1 MNIATRQFLDLV
13 LEKKEAEK
21 EASKKSGKK
30 KPKPEPAEEKTQ
42 KTATKNL
49 QVFRTAVSNK
59 LALGKP
65 ISDPGLAN
73 MKYRANG
80 KPAEATQ
87 MMSDLDIDNPG
98 SGEWYERLNSI
109 FNSSTSGDMGAL
121 INGSELVKSV
131 GDKVGVKL
139 SLKGVWKQDDKDGKR
154 SFGFIRALIMG
165 AKNAGYLN
173 LNKGQMKKLRVEQAM
188 GSDVFIVY
196 VGNAK
201 SWDQ

>member
-13 LEKKEAEK
+13 LEKKEADK
-21 EASKKSGKK
+21 EDGKK
-30 KPKPEPAEEKTQ
+30 KPKPEPAE

-49 QVFRTAVSNK
+49 QVFRTPVSNK

-80 KPAEATQ
+80 KPDEAAQ

-109 FNSSTSGDMGAL
+109 FN
-121 INGSELVKSV
+121 
-131 GDKVGVKL
+131 
-139 SLKGVWKQDDKDGKR
+139 
-154 SFGFIRALIMG
+154 
-165 AKNAGYLN
+165 
-173 LNKGQMKKLRVEQAM
+173 
-188 GSDVFIVY
+188 
-196 VGNAK
+196 
-201 SWDQ
+201 

>member
-1 MNIATRQFLDLV
+1 
-13 LEKKEAEK
+13 
-21 EASKKSGKK
+21 
-30 KPKPEPAEEKTQ
+30 
-42 KTATKNL
+42 
-49 QVFRTAVSNK
+49 
-59 LALGKP
+59 
-65 ISDPGLAN
+65 
-73 MKYRANG
+73 
-80 KPAEATQ
+80 
-87 MMSDLDIDNPG
+87 
-98 SGEWYERLNSI
+98 
-109 FNSSTSGDMGAL
+109 MGAL

-165 AKNAGYLN
+165 AKNAGFLN
-173 LNKGQMKKLRVEQAM
+173 LNKGQMKRLRVEHVM